1 MAVTHDRYAVAVTV
15 VQHVVEQGRFPRAK
29 ETRQYRDRQRRLHD
43 FLRLAHRVVRG
54 LTRRSSHL
62 FSHRWTLFARR
73 CWGGTMT
80 GRLLCSLLHHRY
92 TWEEGG

>member
-92 TWEEGG
+92 TCG